1 MGKLKPAAVVA
12 LGAGLLLAALR
23 AQDAMP
29 WQSGGDKTAPAVR
42 YEYPEQVS
50 IAAGK
55 PAVVELH
62 FRVRDGLHINSHVP
76 LEKSLIRTDL
86 VAIEP
91 PGVKISA
98 VDFPD
103 GVPYAVTSMPNEKL
117 SVYTG
122 EVVLRAHVTAQ
133 AGEHLLQAALR
144 YQACDSNSCYPP
156 KKAQVAVDVIAK

>member
-1 MGKLKPAAVVA
+1 MA
-12 LGAGLLLAALR
+12 LGTGLLVAGLW
-23 AQDAMP
+23 AQDNMP
-29 WQSGGDKTAPAVR
+29 WQSGGDKPAPAVR

-50 IAAGK
+50 IAAAK
-55 PAVVELH
+55 PAVIELH

-76 LEKSLIRTDL
+76 LEKSLIRTEL
-86 VAIEP
+86 IAIEP

-103 GVPYAVTSMPNEKL
+103 GVPYALTSMPNEKL

-133 AGEHLLQAALR
+133 AGEHLLEAALR

-156 KKAQVAVDVIAK
+156 KKLPVAVDIIAK